1 MFSGLTRGERWILVS
16 LVAVIGIG
24 LAAREVRSV
33 QRQRV
38 FELAE
43 GRKARELTHTPP
55 PSQDPPARALPTEG
69 EKININSALASE
81 FQRIEG
87 IGERKARSIVE
98 DREANGPFRSVDDLD
113 RVKGIGKAT
122 VDKFRPFVTVGNE
135 AAGEGSGSR
144 GEGMNGTDGTHGT
157 DGVNQVTG
165 VLGAA
170 GPPGLNGA
178 GAPPPFS
185 PLGPRGSALLPT
197 RTPPEPVVAAPSA
210 PNPASAVPATGRV
223 NINTA
228 GIEELKELSGV
239 GEVLAQRILEYRATH
254 GFFRHPDDLTKVK
267 GIGSK
272 TLEKNRHLITV
283 E

>member
-16 LVAVIGIG
+16 LVVVIGTG
-24 LAAREVRSV
+24 LAAREVRSA
-33 QRQRV
+33 RRERV

-55 PSQDPPARALPTEG
+55 PSQDPPSRALPTDG
-69 EKININSALASE
+69 EKININTALASE

-87 IGERKARSIVE
+87 IGEKKARSIVE

-122 VDKFRPFVTVGNE
+122 VDKFRPFVTVGDDV
-135 AAGEGSGSR
+135 AGGAQPGN
-144 GEGMNGTDGTHGT
+144 GKNGTDETNGTHG
-157 DGVNQVTG
+157 VNEVNKVTG
-165 VLGAA
+165 LA
-170 GPPGLNGA
+170 GLNGT
-178 GAPPPFS
+178 GDSLPFS
-185 PLGPRGSALLPT
+185 PLGPQAVPLLPT
-197 RTPPEPVVAAPSA
+197 QAPPDPVVAAPSV
-210 PNPASAVPATGRV
+210 PIAVPPAPPTVRV

-228 GIEELKELSGV
+228 NTEELMRLTGV
-239 GEVLAQRILEYRATH
+239 GEVLADRILLYRATY
-254 GFFRHPDDLTKVK
+254 GSFRRPDDLMKVK